1 MRIFEF
7 GVLAAIVCGFFAA
20 VWWNLSFP
28 TVYASP
34 SGEIICVVDSNG
46 NQIPAESLGRRYHF
60 EYAQWCPVR

>member
-20 VWWNLSFP
+20 VWWNLSLP

-34 SGEIICVVDSNG
+34 SEEIICVVDSKG
-46 NQIPAESLGRRYHF
+46 NQIPAESLGRKYHF
-60 EYAQWCPVR
+60 EYAQWCPVQ